1 MTGPEWATDAEGNV
15 VDAKPRAS
23 HLRAVGG
30 NEGPPYEPDPRPT
43 IRTSSP
49 LGEQGDDGIRALAAE
64 PNLYQQ
70 SGYLA
75 RVVRVDPAEATPQ
88 KPDGSPEIRRA
99 ETETVRELLSRHAHF
114 ERFDKSEKQ
123 WVPAHPPKDVA
134 AAIRK
139 RGEYPGLRPLDGVIE
154 CPTLRPDGSLLVEPG
169 YDAATRVLL
178 LPGGDFPKIRDQ
190 PEIEHA
196 RKALAALVEP
206 FKEFPWARPEG
217 LYVPVA
223 AILTLAGRTAIL
235 GSVPATVFD
244 SSVAGAGK
252 TLLSGTVTASYTGRW
267 AEGNTFP
274 DDPVE
279 LEKSLGGE
287 AMSGAALVDFDN
299 VEGLV
304 ESPPLLKVL
313 TARDRTRLRVM
324 GSNTKI
330 SVRWRALVILGGVNI
345 VLGRQMSRRSIVARL
360 EPTQERPE
368 ERDGFA
374 LDLPRWAPANRTR
387 LCAAALTLLRAYVVA
402 GRPDLGVRL
411 LGSFEE
417 WTALVARAIVWAGGL
432 DVTKCRPSTSQGGD
446 DPETEALRVILP
458 RWQALTRLHGV
469 ERDGMTCGEVLKVLY
484 PGGRRPGRDEQPDG
498 HDELRDALEA
508 LASPKRSGGSQMPTA
523 ASLGYRLRAVKGR
536 WIASKSFIN
545 RAHID
550 GNKAATWA
558 VLDAG

>member
-1 MTGPEWATDAEGNV
+1 MSEPEWATDAGGNV
-15 VDAKPRAS
+15 IEPKPR
-23 HLRAVGG
+23 LRAVRDD
-30 NEGPPYEPDPRPT
+30 EGPPDEPDLRPI

-49 LGEQGDDGIRALAAE
+49 LAEQGDAGLDALCGE

-75 RVVRVDPAEATPQ
+75 RVVRVDPSEATPQ
-88 KPDGSPEIRRA
+88 RPDGSPEIRRA
-99 ETETVRELLSRHAHF
+99 ETETIRELLSRHADF

-123 WVPAHPPKDVA
+123 WVATHPPKDVA

-139 RGEYPGLRPLDGVIE
+139 RGEYPGIRPLDAIIE
-154 CPTLRPDGSLLVEPG
+154 SPTLRPDGSLLDRPG

-178 LPGGDFPKIRDQ
+178 LPGVDFPKIRDE
-190 PEIEHA
+190 PLIEHA
-196 RKALAALVEP
+196 HKALAALCEP
-206 FKEFPWARPEG
+206 FKEFPWTRPEG
-217 LYVPVA
+217 MYVPIA
-223 AILTLAGRTAIL
+223 AILTLAARTAIQ
-235 GSVPATVFD
+235 GSIPAIVFD

-279 LEKSLGGE
+279 MEKSLGGE
-287 AMSGAALVDFDN
+287 AMSGAAIVDFDN

-330 SVRWRALVILGGVNI
+330 SVRWRALIILGGVNI

-360 EPTQERPE
+360 EPAQERPE
-368 ERDGFA
+368 EREGFA

-402 GRPDLGVRL
+402 GRPDPGVRL

-432 DVTKCRPSTSQGGD
+432 DVTRCRPSTSQGGD
-446 DPETEALRVILP
+446 DPETEALRVVLP
-458 RWQALTRLHGV
+458 RWQALTRAHGV
-469 ERDGMTCGEVLKVLY
+469 EREGMTCGELLKVLY
-484 PGGRRPGRDEQPDG
+484 PGGRRPGRDEPPDG
-498 HDELRDALEA
+498 YDELRDALEA
-508 LASPKRSGGSQMPTA
+508 LASPKRSGGSSIPTA
-523 ASLGYRLRAVKGR
+523 ASLGYRLRAIKGR

-545 RAHID
+545 RAPTD
-550 GNKAATWA
+550 GNRAATWA
-558 VLDAG
+558 VVDAG

>member
-1 MTGPEWATDAEGNV
+1 MEPEWATDAEGNV
-15 VDAKPRAS
+15 IDPKPRPS

-30 NEGPPYEPDPRPT
+30 DEGPPYEPDERPV

-49 LGEQGDDGIRALAAE
+49 LGEQGDVGIQALGNE
-64 PNLYQQ
+64 SNLYQQ
-70 SGYLA
+70 SGYLV
-75 RVVRVDPAEATPQ
+75 RVVRVDPSEATPQ
-88 KPDGSPEIRRA
+88 RPDGSPEIRRA

-123 WVPAHPPKDVA
+123 WVPTHPPKDVA

-139 RGEYPGLRPLDGVIE
+139 RGEYPGIRPLDAIIE
-154 CPTLRPDGSLLVEPG
+154 SPTLRPDGSLLDRPG
-169 YDAATRVLL
+169 YDAPTRVLL
-178 LPGGDFPKIRDQ
+178 LPGADFPKIRDEPQ
-190 PEIEHA
+190 IEHA

-206 FKEFPWARPEG
+206 FKEFPWARSEAM
-217 LYVPVA
+217 YVPVA
-223 AILTLAGRTAIL
+223 AILTLAGRTAIQ
-235 GSVPATVFD
+235 GSVPAVVFD

-279 LEKSLGGE
+279 MEKSLGGE
-287 AMSGAALVDFDN
+287 AMSGASLVDFDN

-304 ESPPLLKVL
+304 ESAPLLKVL

-324 GSNTKI
+324 GSNIKI
-330 SVRWRALVILGGVNI
+330 SVRWRALIILGGVNI

-368 ERDGFA
+368 EREGFK
-374 LDLPRWAPANRTR
+374 LDLARWAPANRQR
-387 LCAAALTLLRAYVVA
+387 LCVAALTLLRAYVVA
-402 GRPDLGVRL
+402 GRPDPGVRL

-432 DVTKCRPSTSQGGD
+432 DVTRCRPSTSQGGD

-458 RWQALTRLHGV
+458 RWQALTRAHGV
-469 ERDGMTCGEVLKVLY
+469 ELAGMTCGEMLKVLY
-484 PGGRRPGRDEQPDG
+484 PGGRRPRGDEAPDG
-498 HDELRDALEA
+498 HDELRDAIEA
-508 LASPKRSGGSQMPTA
+508 ITVGRSPRGSSSPTA
-523 ASLGYRLRAVKGR
+523 ASLGYRLRAIKGR
-536 WIASKSFIN
+536 WIASKSFVN
-545 RAHID
+545 RAPID
-550 GNKAATWA
+550 GNRSATWA
-558 VLDAG
+558 VVEAG